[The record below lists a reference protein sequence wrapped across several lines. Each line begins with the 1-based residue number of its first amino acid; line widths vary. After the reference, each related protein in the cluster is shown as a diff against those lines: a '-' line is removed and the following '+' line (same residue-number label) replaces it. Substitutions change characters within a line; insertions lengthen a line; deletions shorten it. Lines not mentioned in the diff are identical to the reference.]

1 MQEKDIQKKLVDYI
15 NEHRTFLDLIKNSD
29 DIEIPEITDKNDF
42 DLDKI
47 LKINNLKK
55 YSDILEELIDLEII
69 LADKNI
75 SFEKQEIL
83 RPDIVLFNPD
93 GNYTFVVVEIKKDKQ
108 TEREA
113 LTELLA
119 YQQEIKN
126 ACPFI
131 SDKDINFVL
140 ISKDWSPLL
149 RHSVENINSWTTKS
163 ILPLML
169 NINYNDDI
177 EFELLETNAWS
188 NTNIGKLPRNAL
200 SCFTICLY
208 EKNYGSSDKI
218 DDSLKEKALF
228 AVNMIS
234 EILDK
239 NDYHGFVFLWDSPN
253 DGRCMCKWQI
263 TVVIFS
269 GIDLLN
275 YLNFEKPVID
285 QIGIENFK
293 LENGE
298 LSPGIFF
305 AEEEYNKFFDN
316 SPKSKLIEYF
326 MENRFNYCNITPY
339 NATELMGQP
348 KDYLSNFFHPV
359 IEGFM
364 SWDEFRHYFTN
375 LYDKTYYESKF
386 LLFPLP
392 EPYAYPAF
400 CKCFGILGDFV
411 RENYKYFLDA
421 HAIKMSF
428 ITNPDII
435 INFIENITQPHINIH
450 IDDNNYED

>member
-93 GNYTFVVVEIKKDKQ
+93 RNYTFVVVEIKKDKQ

-131 SDKDINFVL
+131 SDKNINFVL

-163 ILPLML
+163 ILPLKL
-169 NINYNDDI
+169 NINDNDDI
-177 EFELLETNAWS
+177 EFELLETNA
-188 NTNIGKLPRNAL
+188 
-200 SCFTICLY
+200 
-208 EKNYGSSDKI
+208 
-218 DDSLKEKALF
+218 
-228 AVNMIS
+228 
-234 EILDK
+234 
-239 NDYHGFVFLWDSPN
+239 
-253 DGRCMCKWQI
+253 
-263 TVVIFS
+263 
-269 GIDLLN
+269 
-275 YLNFEKPVID
+275 
-285 QIGIENFK
+285 
-293 LENGE
+293 
-298 LSPGIFF
+298 
-305 AEEEYNKFFDN
+305 
-316 SPKSKLIEYF
+316 
-326 MENRFNYCNITPY
+326 
-339 NATELMGQP
+339 
-348 KDYLSNFFHPV
+348 
-359 IEGFM
+359 
-364 SWDEFRHYFTN
+364 
-375 LYDKTYYESKF
+375 
-386 LLFPLP
+386 
-392 EPYAYPAF
+392 
-400 CKCFGILGDFV
+400 
-411 RENYKYFLDA
+411 
-421 HAIKMSF
+421 
-428 ITNPDII
+428 
-435 INFIENITQPHINIH
+435 
-450 IDDNNYED
+450 